1 MSMQERGLEMGRMVG
16 QSEEYQALKRAQ
28 DRLQGAKELA
38 TQLRRLQ
45 ELAEALDRAMER
57 GETPSEA
64 DRTAY
69 EQVLSQVQGDPV
81 YQGMVVAQ
89 ANFDK
94 LMVRVNEHI
103 LDGIRKGVASP
114 IITLS

>member
-1 MSMQERGLEMGRMVG
+1 VIPEKAEDLGRQIG
-16 QSEEYQALKRAQ
+16 QTEEYKALKRAQ
-28 DRLQGAKELA
+28 DRLQSGKELA
-38 TQLRRLQ
+38 AQLRRLQ
-45 ELAEALDRAMER
+45 ELAERLERTMDR

-64 DRTAY
+64 DRTLY
-69 EQVLSQVQGDPV
+69 EQTLSQVQADPV
-81 YQGMVVAQ
+81 YQGMVAAQ

-103 LDGIRKGVASP
+103 LDGIRKGAASP

>member
-1 MSMQERGLEMGRMVG
+1 MIAQRAEDLGRHIGQTEEYKALRRAQER
-16 QSEEYQALKRAQ
+16 
-28 DRLQGAKELA
+28 LQEAKELA
-38 TQLRRLQ
+38 AQLRRLQ
-45 ELAEALDRAMER
+45 ELAEALERAMER
-57 GETPSEA
+57 GETPPEG
-64 DRTAY
+64 DRAAY
-69 EQVLSQVQGDPV
+69 EQSLSQVQGDPV

-103 LDGIRKGVASP
+103 LDGIRKGAASP

>member
-1 MSMQERGLEMGRMVG
+1 VIAQRAEELGRHIG
-16 QSEEYQALKRAQ
+16 QTEEYKALKRAQ
-28 DRLQGAKELA
+28 ERLQDAKELA
-38 TQLRRLQ
+38 AQLRRLQ
-45 ELAEALDRAMER
+45 ELAEALERAMER
-57 GETPSEA
+57 GETPSEG

-69 EQVLSQVQGDPV
+69 EQALSQVQGDPV

-103 LDGIRKGVASP
+103 LDGIRKGAASP